1 MYKLVI
7 LIEPQMD
14 ILRFEDSWP
23 KFLEYAEKM
32 PGLIRETTSRVD
44 RILAGN
50 CSVEKIHELYFESM
64 EAALEAMASPNGQAA
79 GKVLQAMTGGNMTLM
94 LAHHLED
101 EIENI
106 KRYREEP
113 SDDATAAA

>member
-7 LIEPQMD
+7 LIEPQLD

-44 RILAGN
+44 RVLAGN
-50 CSVEKIHELYFESM
+50 CMVEKVHELYFESM
-64 EAALEAMASPNGQAA
+64 EAALEAMASPDGQAA
-79 GKVLQAMTGGNMTLM
+79 GKILQAMTGGNMTLM

-101 EIENI
+101 ELENI
-106 KRYREEP
+106 KRYRAGAD
-113 SDDATAAA
+113 DDADAAT